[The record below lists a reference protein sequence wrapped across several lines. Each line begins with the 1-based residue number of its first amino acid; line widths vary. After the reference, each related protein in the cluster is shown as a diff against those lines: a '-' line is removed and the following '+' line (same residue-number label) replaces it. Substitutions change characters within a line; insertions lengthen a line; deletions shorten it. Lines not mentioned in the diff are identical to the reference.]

1 MNDLASLIR
10 SKLIMKALKR
20 QGPVTQR
27 CSAKTCSKKFLD
39 KVSGLE
45 TRNFWEQLFKE
56 HLRWLLLKNDH
67 NIYPVFLFPNF
78 QQIFG

>member
-10 SKLIMKALKR
+10 SKLIMIALKR

-27 CSAKTCSKKFLD
+27 CSTKTCSKKFLD
-39 KVSGLE
+39 KVSGLRPE
-45 TRNFWEQLFKE
+45 IFGSSFFKE

-67 NIYPVFLFPNF
+67 DIYPVFLFPNL